1 MTTTTVGPYDARPV
15 EGPAPF
21 TWWTS
26 VGGSGEEVL
35 LRASSVS
42 TREALVTAAV
52 LGSSAHPHIAE
63 VVDVFHDEGR
73 PVVVTRGA
81 PPIRLDA
88 WLAGRGA
95 VERGEA
101 VTLVVP
107 MASALAHLASRGVV
121 PAGLSAHDVA
131 IDHRGAPV
139 LLGLSRGVAATS
151 AERDRGHPAVTDLW
165 SLVVERL
172 EGGPAA
178 GAPPRTPEELFEWA
192 HDLGAPRPLPTV
204 FGEVGRRVG
213 TDVPAEPA
221 SALPSW
227 LAVLPESALIDRA
240 VAWWGGLRRSTLRER
255 LGSVRP
261 RFWVVAG
268 TLVVSVGAAGA
279 LSAADAPGGRE
290 LSTSSSAPSPSPS
303 PTTVP
308 TDERP
313 AESPAAEAPVSRAD
327 DVDVHEVIR
336 GDDAAA
342 ATSLLLEARAE
353 CLRDATPSCLAAVDH
368 PGSPLDRQDAALID
382 DPALTEEA
390 VVPIRLGDE
399 IQRLGESVLYEAY
412 SVDDEPASVL
422 VMRTEA
428 GWRLREISARR

>member
-15 EGPAPF
+15 EGPTPF

-26 VGGSGEEVL
+26 VTESGEEVL

-73 PVVVTRGA
+73 PIVVTRGA

-107 MASALAHLASRGVV
+107 MASALAHLASRGIV

-151 AERDRGHPAVTDLW
+151 VERGRGHPAVTDLW
-165 SLVVERL
+165 SLVAERL

-213 TDVPAEPA
+213 SDTLVESA

-227 LAVLPESALIDRA
+227 AAVLPESALVDRA

-290 LSTSSSAPSPSPS
+290 LSTSSSTPSPST
-303 PTTVP
+303 TTVRS
-308 TDERP
+308 DERP
-313 AESPAAEAPVSRAD
+313 AETSAAEAPAARAD
-327 DVDVHEVIR
+327 GSDVSEVIR

-342 ATSLLLEARAE
+342 ATSILLEARAE

-368 PGSPLDRQDAALID
+368 PGSPLDHQDAALID
-382 DPALTEEA
+382 DPGLTEQA
-390 VVPIRLGDE
+390 VVPIRLGAE
-399 IQRLGESVLYEAY
+399 AERLGESVLFEAY

-422 VMRTEA
+422 VVRTEA